1 MIRKIPKDTD
11 CFHFYNA
18 NPNGDR
24 AADCAIRALCTAMR
38 QSWEFTLKG
47 LVEVALEHKLSPIET
62 KCIEIYLKERG
73 WVKHKQPR
81 KANGKK
87 YTGKEFCKEHLSY
100 AWLNDRVIANI
111 GGHHITAIIEGRIN
125 DTLDCSEYCIGNYW
139 TPPEDNVPF

>member
-1 MIRKIPKDTD
+1 MIRKIPKDTT

-18 NPNGDR
+18 NPNGNR

-125 DTLDCSEYCIGNYW
+125 DT
-139 TPPEDNVPF
+139 